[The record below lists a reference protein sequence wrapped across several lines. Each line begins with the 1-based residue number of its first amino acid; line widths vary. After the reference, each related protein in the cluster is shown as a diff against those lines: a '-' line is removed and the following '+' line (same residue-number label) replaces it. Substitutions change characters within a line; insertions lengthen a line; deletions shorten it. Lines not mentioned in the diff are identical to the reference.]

1 MKVLLVQPAPFEPGR
16 LGLENVLWMSEP
28 VALTQLAG
36 TLLPEHEVKI
46 LDMRLEPEMVLNE
59 TLLEFK
65 PDLVGSTSMTTD
77 CYQAKAILQVAK
89 QTLGDTCFTIVGG
102 HHPTLAPQDFENEVV
117 DCMCLGEGE
126 ETFLELIKHLDAG
139 GDPRQLS
146 HIDGLR
152 YRDADGNY
160 HTTSKRSQMRELDTL
175 PLPAR
180 HLLPERYRKEYF
192 FAVANPMASM
202 ETSRGCSFDCN
213 FCAIWEFYDRKTRY
227 MSAEAIC
234 DRLEKIPEDYVFFL
248 DDNFLSDKK
257 RLEALCDEIERRG
270 IKKYYGT
277 QGRTDFMVANPE
289 LMKRLSDIG
298 FMMILSGYESNSDN
312 NLDALRKR
320 NTADNNRKAIEMLRK
335 LGIVST
341 GIFMARQDF
350 SEEDFD
356 NLYEIINDMG
366 VAIPLV
372 VIHTPLPG
380 TQLWR
385 EREHELLTRDSR
397 FFDLLHSVLPTKLPR
412 ETFYKKFVA
421 QNDAT
426 WPALRKGLTAAMR
439 RKPKFFLKSIPGT
452 VRFLKRIQQYRPIAS
467 DYESHLR
474 DEIGIIPQDIRID
487 SDSVVQAKERKK
499 RLNVIQGATG

>member
-59 TLLEFK
+59 TLLDFK

-126 ETFLELIKHLDAG
+126 ETCLELINHLDGG
-139 GDPRQLS
+139 GDPKQLS

-152 YRDADGNY
+152 YRDANGNY
-160 HTTSKRSQMRELDTL
+160 HTTGKRSQMRELDTL

-227 MSAEAIC
+227 MSAEPSRPTRKNSGGL
-234 DRLEKIPEDYVFFL
+234 RL
-248 DDNFLSDKK
+248 
-257 RLEALCDEIERRG
+257 
-270 IKKYYGT
+270 
-277 QGRTDFMVANPE
+277 
-289 LMKRLSDIG
+289 
-298 FMMILSGYESNSDN
+298 
-312 NLDALRKR
+312 
-320 NTADNNRKAIEMLRK
+320 
-335 LGIVST
+335 
-341 GIFMARQDF
+341 
-350 SEEDFD
+350 
-356 NLYEIINDMG
+356 
-366 VAIPLV
+366 
-372 VIHTPLPG
+372 
-380 TQLWR
+380 
-385 EREHELLTRDSR
+385 
-397 FFDLLHSVLPTKLPR
+397 LPR
-412 ETFYKKFVA
+412 
-421 QNDAT
+421 
-426 WPALRKGLTAAMR
+426 
-439 RKPKFFLKSIPGT
+439 
-452 VRFLKRIQQYRPIAS
+452 
-467 DYESHLR
+467 
-474 DEIGIIPQDIRID
+474 
-487 SDSVVQAKERKK
+487 
-499 RLNVIQGATG
+499 

>member
-1 MKVLLVQPAPFEPGR
+1 M
-16 LGLENVLWMSEP
+16 
-28 VALTQLAG
+28 
-36 TLLPEHEVKI
+36 
-46 LDMRLEPEMVLNE
+46 
-59 TLLEFK
+59 
-65 PDLVGSTSMTTD
+65 
-77 CYQAKAILQVAK
+77 
-89 QTLGDTCFTIVGG
+89 
-102 HHPTLAPQDFENEVV
+102 
-117 DCMCLGEGE
+117 
-126 ETFLELIKHLDAG
+126 
-139 GDPRQLS
+139 
-146 HIDGLR
+146 
-152 YRDADGNY
+152 
-160 HTTSKRSQMRELDTL
+160 
-175 PLPAR
+175 PAR

-227 MSAEAIC
+227 MSADKIC
-234 DRLEKIPEDYVFFL
+234 DRLEQIDEDYVFFL

-257 RLEALCDEIERRG
+257 RLEALCDEIEKRG

-277 QGRTDFMVANPE
+277 QGRTDFMVSNPK

-320 NTADNNRKAIEMLRK
+320 NTADNNRKAIKMLRD
-335 LGIVST
+335 LGIIST

-350 SEEDFD
+350 DEKDFD

-372 VIHTPLPG
+372 VILTPLPG

-385 EREHELLTRDSR
+385 ERQHELLTRDSR

-412 ETFYKKFVA
+412 DVFYKKFTA

-426 WPALRKGLTAAMR
+426 WPALKKGLLAAMR
-439 RKPKFFLKSIPGT
+439 RKPKFFIKSIPGT
-452 VRFLKRIQQYRPIAS
+452 IRFVNRIKQYRPIAS

-474 DEIGIIPQDIRID
+474 DEVGVIPHDIKINAESTAKAAER
-487 SDSVVQAKERKK
+487 KERLK
-499 RLNVIQGATG
+499 VIQGAAG